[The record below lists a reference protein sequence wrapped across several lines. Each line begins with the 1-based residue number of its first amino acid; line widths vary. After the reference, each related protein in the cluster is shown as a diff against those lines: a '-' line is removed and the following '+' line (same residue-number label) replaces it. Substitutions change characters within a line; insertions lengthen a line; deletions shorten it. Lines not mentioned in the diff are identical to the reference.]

1 MGTDEGS
8 FVPSATYH
16 LQGDGDDLDRFD
28 PDTAARALPQ
38 PERRVAR
45 VLNGIVGDAWA
56 KIEER
61 HPDVVVSLSGAQQK
75 GRELETAAVATA
87 VARPSSNVTAARWG
101 GDGPAPVLIVGTAA
115 GQVLLYEPVATT
127 GYVQDAESQATLVP
141 FEALDAEDAEGE
153 AEGEEDEEAEPAGP
167 AAIGAASAV
176 SQREPNAPCR
186 VVVAAADDARVAV
199 VEVYPSDC
207 EEGPRLQLLTTI
219 EAQSIASAVVLS
231 RDGRWL
237 AVASAD
243 NITLHRLPEAR
254 MEEEPAALGQI
265 SEEAAQEEFDASVA
279 EIAKVAFV
287 LPASGAVPTLHW
299 VFATPM
305 EATSLLVVKPDSH
318 VVAKYGLRADAEDGG
333 APPLY
338 AAWQMAANVS
348 ASCLLQDSDGTN
360 SILALGLS
368 SGTVL
373 LWDLQIDMCREVLKR
388 HEKAVSALAVHRHK
402 YLIAGAADGRVHIYD
417 LAAGPNLSPQLIA
430 VRSDL
435 TAPVQD
441 LACLR
446 DAALVVGRLADAAA
460 HGQARGLARVVLLRR
475 DDARRVQQLEG
486 RRPAV
491 VRLRPHP
498 AQAPRHARAV
508 LGLGRLAP
516 RQAVDERRLA
526 HVRVAHDGD
535 ARGPRRD
542 ALLLPFFVDGSPT
555 FLQRAAHAPELLVAA
570 APRIHKKHVLF
581 HCSPPVAQDLW
592 RREVREREDDDA
604 RPVADPLR

>member
-16 LQGDGDDLDRFD
+16 LTGDGDDLDRFD

-141 FEALDAEDAEGE
+141 FEALDAEDAED
-153 AEGEEDEEAEPAGP
+153 AEGEDEEAEPAGP
-167 AAIGAASAV
+167 AAIGAVSDV
-176 SQREPNAPCR
+176 SQREPNASCR

-237 AVASAD
+237 AVASAE

-333 APPLY
+333 APPRY
-338 AAWQMAANVS
+338 AAWQMAANIS

-360 SILALGLS
+360 SILALGLA

-402 YLIAGAADGRVHIYD
+402 YLIAGGADGRVHIYD
-417 LAAGPNLSPQLIA
+417 LAAGPDLSPQLIA

-446 DAALVVGRLADAAA
+446 DAALAVARDGKGILALYD
-460 HGQARGLARVVLLRR
+460 LARSAL
-475 DDARRVQQLEG
+475 
-486 RRPAV
+486 
-491 VRLRPHP
+491 
-498 AQAPRHARAV
+498 
-508 LGLGRLAP
+508 LGRLALGSGDRDDRAP
-516 RQAVDERRLA
+516 AAAASTGADAVNCRAEIRIPQRLR
-526 HVRVAHDGD
+526 VRGV
-535 ARGPRRD
+535 
-542 ALLLPFFVDGSPT
+542 SPT
-555 FLQRAAHAPELLVAA
+555 KTSRLTCRLPHRSSRPREIACTSGPPTASCFSSVRASM
-570 APRIHKKHVLF
+570 R
-581 HCSPPVAQDLW
+581 PPDRNQTL
-592 RREVREREDDDA
+592 
-604 RPVADPLR
+604 